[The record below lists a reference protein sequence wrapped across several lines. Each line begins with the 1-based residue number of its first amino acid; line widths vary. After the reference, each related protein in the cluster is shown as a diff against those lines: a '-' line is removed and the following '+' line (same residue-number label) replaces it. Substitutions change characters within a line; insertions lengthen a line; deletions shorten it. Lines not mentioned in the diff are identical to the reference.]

1 VRGELGA
8 GDRYEDDPGADVFHN
23 DTLASMLFDAWVYV
37 ATRYRNVDNILAYEI
52 LSEPRDKD
60 ATASQVRD
68 FYSKGCAAV
77 HAVDAATPCLVGPGS
92 YYKLWLLNEDVIID
106 DPNTI
111 YTFDYFEPSA
121 FVFGDGAVDAY
132 PGSYA
137 CKDLYAGWATEC
149 CPEGAA
155 ANTTFDRTWHA
166 RNFANWAGALRASA
180 DVPLFVNQWSVV
192 HGVADSAGRRAYVED
207 VADLLQQHDIG
218 WAWWVW
224 RGGGGDDWT
233 HGSSEL
239 LYYAANGT
247 LLVDSD
253 IIAALAPYMS
263 DSDDARRVR

>member
-1 VRGELGA
+1 
-8 GDRYEDDPGADVFHN
+8 
-23 DTLASMLFDAWVYV
+23 MLFDAWVYV